1 MNIPITFILHWI
13 LMLSMLGVGIGFFI
27 SNSIQQE
34 FLMAIIS
41 LILPIIF
48 INIYGLA
55 TKALSTKSLGYI
67 LSFCSFLIASSVLGI
82 YGFEPQAIGHETLY
96 EFDLKGIAS
105 GVVLLLLSVVIFT
118 VSLNR
123 EEKPITIPKMVKIN
137 LIPKQ
142 TKDIVVDSSD
152 WEEATDLDFQSG
164 KYVI

>member
-1 MNIPITFILHWI
+1 
-13 LMLSMLGVGIGFFI
+13 MLSALCVGVGFFI

-34 FLMAIIS
+34 FLIAIIS
-41 LILPIIF
+41 LTLPILF
-48 INIYGLA
+48 INIYGVA

-67 LSFCSFLIASSVLGI
+67 LSSYSFLISMSVLGI

-96 EFDLKGIAS
+96 EFNLEGIAS
-105 GVVLLLLSVVIFT
+105 GIILLLLSVVIFT

-123 EEKPITIPKMVKIN
+123 KEKPITIPKMVKIN

-142 TKDIVVDSSD
+142 TKEIVVDSSD

-164 KYVI
+164 KYVV